1 MRNCRPNTDDP
12 ARRRSVHPIPT
23 SLSSFR
29 VLLQALTNT
38 LLQPSLARDSAR
50 SRHPKREV
58 TPQDLGQSRAVA
70 ALLHD

>member
-1 MRNCRPNTDDP
+1 MALQDVDQST
-12 ARRRSVHPIPT
+12 HPDILVF
-23 SLSSFR
+23 LSR
-29 VLLQALTNT
+29 TLTGSHR
-38 LLQPSLARDSAR
+38 LLQPSLAGDYAR